1 MLDLAQY
8 STATLGLAFAV
19 CAVVIAVFGSKMAG
33 YADIIADRTG
43 LGEALIGS
51 VLLGAGTSIA
61 GIVTSTST
69 AASGAAD
76 LSVSNALGGIVAQT
90 MFLALADIF
99 YKRVNLEHA
108 GVSAVNLGQATVL
121 IVLVALPVMAWAAPP
136 ITLVGVN
143 LLSPVLVAVYLIG
156 LHNAHRIH
164 QEPMWLPRQTR
175 DTKQDESGEDD
186 DAGRSLASLFAL
198 FGALVV
204 IVGFAGYIVGETG
217 LALSRR
223 LGLSGSLVGSLGT
236 ATVTSLPELVTT
248 IAAVRRRAPQLAI
261 GGIVGG
267 NMFDSLFIAASDFAY
282 RDGSIYHA
290 ISDATVFWMG
300 LVIVMTAVL
309 LLGLLRREREGP
321 GKIGWESVALIM
333 LWGIG
338 AGLQVYRG

>member
-8 STATLGLAFAV
+8 STTTLAIAFAA

-33 YADIIADRTG
+33 YADVIADRTG

-90 MFLALADIF
+90 MFLALADVF

-136 ITLVGVN
+136 ITLLGVN
-143 LLSPVLVAVYLIG
+143 LLSPVLIAVYLIG

-164 QEPMWLPRQTR
+164 QEPMWLPKQTK
-175 DTKQDESGEDD
+175 DTQEDEPNEDD
-186 DAGRSLASLFAL
+186 EGRSLARLFAM

-204 IVGFAGYIVGETG
+204 IVGFAGYVVGETG
-217 LALSRR
+217 LALSER

-236 ATVTSLPELVTT
+236 ATVTSLPELVTA

-321 GKIGWESVALIM
+321 GKIGWESVALIA
-333 LWGIG
+333 LWAVG
-338 AGLQVYRG
+338 AGLQIYRG